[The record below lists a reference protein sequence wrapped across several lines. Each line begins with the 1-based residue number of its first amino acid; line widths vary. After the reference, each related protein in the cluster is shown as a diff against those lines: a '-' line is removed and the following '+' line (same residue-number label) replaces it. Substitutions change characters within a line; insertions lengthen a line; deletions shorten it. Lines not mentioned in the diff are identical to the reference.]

1 MNKMDEF
8 NYQEIMDKFYAQISD
23 FIMNREN
30 ITAELDEKSRL
41 FSTLKMDEEEK
52 KRIFFDWFIF
62 DCKSKIL
69 SKNLLSYFINTDLLD
84 EKTRNV
90 YRGFLDNVYS
100 VFEVKALRTR
110 KEMIVRDLIHG
121 REYNVKD
128 ANFTRHVENKIV
140 VRNNNTR

>member
-1 MNKMDEF
+1 MDEF

-62 DCKSKIL
+62 DCKSKVL
-69 SKNLLSYFINTDLLD
+69 SKNLLSYFINTGLLD
-84 EKTRNV
+84 EKTRNI

-100 VFEVKALRTR
+100 IFEVKALRIR
-110 KEMIVRDLIHG
+110 KEMIVRDLIHD

-128 ANFTRHVENKIV
+128 INFTRHVGKG
-140 VRNNNTR
+140 